1 MDTRSSHKILVV
13 DDEIHIRHSLGAYL
27 EDHGYRVAS
36 VESAEEAIDLIGRE
50 SFDLM
55 LVDLRLPGISGD
67 QLIVRACQL
76 QPGIKCLIHT
86 GSMDYHLSDEL
97 ERIGMRKQNIFYK
110 PVKDL
115 KLLLDAI
122 EAEISVHTRT

>member
-1 MDTRSSHKILVV
+1 METRSNRKILVV
-13 DDEIHIRHSLGAYL
+13 DDEINIRRSLDAYL

-36 VESAEEAIDLIGRE
+36 VESAEEALDLIGRE
-50 SFDLM
+50 AFDLM

-86 GSMDYHLSDEL
+86 GSMGYRLPDEL
-97 ERIGMRKQNIFYK
+97 ERIGMSKEKIFYK

-115 KLLLDAI
+115 RLLLDAI
-122 EAEISVHTRT
+122 EAEFQG

>member
-1 MDTRSSHKILVV
+1 METRSSHRILIV
-13 DDEIHIRHSLGAYL
+13 DDEVAIRHSLGAYL

-76 QPGIKCLIHT
+76 QPGIKFLIHT
-86 GSMDYHLSDEL
+86 GSMGYRLPDEL
-97 ERIGMRKQNIFYK
+97 ERIGMNKQNIFYK
-110 PVKDL
+110 PVTDL
-115 KLLLDAI
+115 RLLLDAI
-122 EAEISVHTRT
+122 EAELSG